1 MSDNKNQKGSSAN
14 CSVKNR
20 TYVLVLWYNMK
31 VKIKYEKGGFITLSK
46 LDDIINEIKEQVTV

>member
-1 MSDNKNQKGSSAN
+1 
-14 CSVKNR
+14 
-20 TYVLVLWYNMK
+20 MK